1 MNMVAVYRMVQVV
14 LCGIGL
20 FGVSCVAKKE
30 HEEIPQVGLQLTE
43 LSTVLNNQRK
53 YSGTYVSLSGY
64 VIDSPSGWYFAQS
77 MTPDW
82 RKSSD
87 FALIWNAKTKHDLD
101 NFKRAVGKKVKI
113 NARYQAYR
121 GLVLDV
127 PSPQGGML
135 FEVAFLQEQMVP

>member
-1 MNMVAVYRMVQVV
+1 
-14 LCGIGL
+14 
-20 FGVSCVAKKE
+20 
-30 HEEIPQVGLQLTE
+30 
-43 LSTVLNNQRK
+43 
-53 YSGTYVSLSGY
+53 
-64 VIDSPSGWYFAQS
+64 

-87 FALIWNAKTKHDLD
+87 FALIWNAKTKYDLD